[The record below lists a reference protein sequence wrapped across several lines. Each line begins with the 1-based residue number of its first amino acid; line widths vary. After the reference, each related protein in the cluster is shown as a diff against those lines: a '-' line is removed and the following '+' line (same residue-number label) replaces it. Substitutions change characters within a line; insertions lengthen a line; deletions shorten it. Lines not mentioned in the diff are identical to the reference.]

1 MSKTKFVLDKMT
13 KLIEQSLISYKDF
26 SSEMINILK
35 SKRDEIIFKMK
46 ITSKEETEVLIK
58 RVDKLEKKIEIIEK
72 KYKKKNYKGKEIITL
87 KPPIFEEPSLI
98 FPPCDLTISEDIDRP
113 KPTLDFP
120 SALLLSIL

>member
-1 MSKTKFVLDKMT
+1 MSKTKFVFDKMT

-72 KYKKKNYKGKEIITL
+72 KYKKKTTKVK
-87 KPPIFEEPSLI
+87 K
-98 FPPCDLTISEDIDRP
+98 
-113 KPTLDFP
+113 
-120 SALLLSIL
+120 